1 MIMKRVKTE
10 DLIPYWDF
18 DAPAGKDTPRD
29 ASAACVT
36 ASALLELSTLVPDG
50 QKYFDYAE
58 QQLRS
63 LSGKSYLADKGKN
76 QGYILEHSTGF
87 ATSRFRN
94 RYPS

>member
-36 ASALLELSTLVPDG
+36 ASALLELSIPSSG
-50 QKYFDYAE
+50 RQKY
-58 QQLRS
+58 LTMLNS
-63 LSGKSYLADKGKN
+63 N
-76 QGYILEHSTGF
+76 
-87 ATSRFRN
+87 
-94 RYPS
+94 